1 MIEILQLQ
9 GTTSKLVRLVSMML
23 EDSQSEVVIDNYMT
37 ESFNVKVGV
46 RI

>member
-1 MIEILQLQ
+1 M
-9 GTTSKLVRLVSMML
+9 MML
-23 EDSQSEVVIDNYMT
+23 EDSQAVVVIENYTT